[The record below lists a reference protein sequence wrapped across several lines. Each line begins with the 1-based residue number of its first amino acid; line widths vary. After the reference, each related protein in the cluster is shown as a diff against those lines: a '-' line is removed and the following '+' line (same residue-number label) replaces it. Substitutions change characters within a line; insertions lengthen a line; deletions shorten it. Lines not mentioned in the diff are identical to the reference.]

1 MTRNRSSNVLPT
13 LEELEEQAGDWR
25 LIAILLEPP
34 RPGWRRKLRDAS
46 KNTVDPELR
55 TAARLA
61 QREGQ
66 QHVHAS
72 LFGSDGLLRCR
83 ESAHRPRHDRQPM
96 MADLHGMAKAY
107 GFDGFGENPTDHIIT
122 LAPFMAH
129 LMEAQLE
136 ARTRGDTGEA
146 IYLAGAADWL
156 RGAHL
161 AWFAEDLA
169 RALTATEVNYL
180 SHVGYALEIRVL
192 PPGQPNEARGRPS
205 DDAVAEKLKKIR
217 G

>member
-1 MTRNRSSNVLPT
+1 MSRSRRSSVLPT

-25 LIAILLEPP
+25 LIALLLEPP

-46 KNTVDPELR
+46 KNTVDPELL

-66 QHVHAS
+66 EHFHAS
-72 LFGSDGLLRCR
+72 LLGSDGLLLCR
-83 ESAHRPRHDRQPM
+83 ESAHRPRRDWQPL

-107 GFDGFGENPTDHIIT
+107 GFDGCGSDPADHIVT

-129 LMEAQLE
+129 LMTVQAD
-136 ARTRGDTGEA
+136 AMARGDTGEA
-146 IYLAGAADWL
+146 IYLAGAAEWL

-180 SHVGYALEIRVL
+180 SHVGHALEARVL
-192 PPGQPNEARGRPS
+192 PPGQPDEARGRPS
-205 DDAVAEKLKKIR
+205 DDAVAEKLKKTR
-217 G
+217 S